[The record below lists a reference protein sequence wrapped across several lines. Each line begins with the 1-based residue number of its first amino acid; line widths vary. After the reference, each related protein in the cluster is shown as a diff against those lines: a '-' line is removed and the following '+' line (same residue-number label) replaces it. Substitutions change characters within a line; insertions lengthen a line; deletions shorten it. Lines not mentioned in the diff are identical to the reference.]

1 MKFKTILLAL
11 FAVSLLAGCNQKNNE
26 PGGGKAAGTVKD
38 ACGNTYN
45 YVKIG
50 SQYWMAE
57 NLRCNVC
64 DSESPSAGA
73 TIPAFSQ
80 GGDTGP
86 FYIDGTK
93 QSNWQSASQAG
104 DLSSSQISHLGYQY
118 NVAGYMALKDG
129 SYYTEE
135 VFGYQGICPNGWHIP
150 TRSEFETLEK
160 SVGSNPGKA
169 LKATSGWN
177 QDSGNTDKYGFYA
190 LPAGNLDP
198 TTGTITYV
206 GLSTSFAT
214 ATPMDGGY
222 SIACV
227 NIMGGG
233 SGKIN
238 YQRTAKY
245 VSLSVRCVKD

>member
-11 FAVSLLAGCNQKNNE
+11 FAVCLLTGCNLKSKE

-45 YVKIG
+45 YVRIG
-50 SQYWMAE
+50 DQYWMAE
-57 NLRCNVC
+57 NLRCNIC
-64 DSESPSAGA
+64 DSQSPSAGA
-73 TIPAFSQ
+73 EIPEFYE

-86 FYIDGTK
+86 FYIDGTNK
-93 QSNWQSASQAG
+93 SNWQSSTAG

-118 NVAGYMALKDG
+118 NLAGYMALVDG
-129 SYYTEE
+129 DSYKKEI
-135 VFGYQGICPNGWHIP
+135 FGYQGICPNGWHIP
-150 TRSEFETLEK
+150 TVSEFETLEK

-198 TTGTITYV
+198 TVEKITYV
-206 GLSTSFAT
+206 GSTTSFAT
-214 ATPMDGGY
+214 ATPMDYGY
-222 SIACV
+222 NIACV
-227 NIMGGG
+227 CFMGGG
-233 SGKIN
+233 SGRMD
-238 YQRTAKY
+238 YRRTAKY
-245 VSLSVRCVKD
+245 VSLSVRCVKN

>member
-1 MKFKTILLAL
+1 MYVI
-11 FAVSLLAGCNQKNNE
+11 QKVQV
-26 PGGGKAAGTVKD
+26 PVP
-38 ACGNTYN
+38 
-45 YVKIG
+45 
-50 SQYWMAE
+50 QY
-57 NLRCNVC
+57 LH
-64 DSESPSAGA
+64 SPKVE
-73 TIPAFSQ
+73 TQ
-80 GGDTGP
+80 
-86 FYIDGTK
+86 
-93 QSNWQSASQAG
+93 
-104 DLSSSQISHLGYQY
+104 DLSTLMAQSRATGNQHLKLVTCHLGYQY

-169 LKATSGWN
+169 LKATSGWS